1 MSKALILAL
10 SLLPCFAFADDKPTA
25 IAIDATDKAA
35 LEANQGKQVVVAGT
49 IKTAEWSRTGK
60 VMNVEFENS
69 PLILAVFEKSKE
81 AVNQAFEGDAA
92 KKWTGAKVK
101 VTGKLGKYGG
111 RAKTYEDRPQI
122 IVDKPAQVTIG
133 ATRQ

>member
-1 MSKALILAL
+1 MTKALIVAL
-10 SLLPCFAFADDKPTA
+10 SLLSCFAFADDKPA
-25 IAIDATDKAA
+25 PIAIDATDKAA
-35 LEANQGKQVVVAGT
+35 LEANQDKQVVVSGT

-111 RAKTYEDRPQI
+111 RAKAYEDRPQI
-122 IVDKPAQVTIG
+122 IVEKASQVTID
-133 ATRQ
+133 APKQ

>member
-10 SLLPCFAFADDKPTA
+10 SLLTSLAFADDKPA
-25 IAIDATDKAA
+25 PIAVDAADKAA
-35 LEANQGKQVVVAGT
+35 LEANQGKQVVVSGT

-92 KKWTGAKVK
+92 RKWTGAKVK

-111 RAKTYEDRPQI
+111 RAK
-122 IVDKPAQVTIG
+122 A
-133 ATRQ
+133 

>member
-1 MSKALILAL
+1 MSKALIVAL
-10 SLLPCFAFADDKPTA
+10 SLLTCVAFADDKPA
-25 IAIDATDKAA
+25 PIAIDAADKAA
-35 LEANQGKQVVVAGT
+35 LETNQGKQVVVSGT

-92 KKWTGAKVK
+92 RKWTGAKVK

-111 RAKTYEDRPQI
+111 RAKAYEDRPQI
-122 IVDKPAQVTIG
+122 IVEKASQVTID
-133 ATRQ
+133 APRQ

>member
-1 MSKALILAL
+1 MSRTLILAM
-10 SLLPCFAFADDKPTA
+10 SLLAGIAFADDKPA
-25 IAIDATDKAA
+25 PIAIDATDQAA
-35 LEANQGKQVVVAGT
+35 LEANQGKQVVVSGT

-111 RAKTYEDRPQI
+111 RAKAYEGRPQI
-122 IVDKPAQVTIG
+122 IVEKPSQVTVD
-133 ATRQ
+133 APKQ

>member
-1 MSKALILAL
+1 MSRILIIAL
-10 SLLPCFAFADDKPTA
+10 SLLTCIAFADDKPA
-25 IAIDATDKAA
+25 PIAIDAADKAA
-35 LEANQGKQVVVAGT
+35 LEANQGKQVVVSGT
-49 IKTAEWSRTGK
+49 IKMAEWSRTGK

-92 KKWTGAKVK
+92 KKWAGAKVK

-111 RAKTYEDRPQI
+111 RAKAYEDRPQI
-122 IVDKPAQVTIG
+122 IVEKPAQVTVD
-133 ATRQ
+133 AAK

>member
-1 MSKALILAL
+1 MSKAVILAL
-10 SLLPCFAFADDKPTA
+10 SLLTCFAFADDKPA
-25 IAIDATDKAA
+25 PVAFEATDKAA
-35 LEANQGKQVVVAGT
+35 LEANQDKQVIVSGT
-49 IKTAEWSRTGK
+49 IKSAQWSRTGK

-69 PLILAVFEKSKE
+69 PLIVAVFEKSKE

-111 RAKTYEDRPQI
+111 RAKAYENRPQI
-122 IVDKPAQVTIG
+122 VVEKATQVTIDP
-133 ATRQ
+133 AKQ